1 MASQPCDVSRR
12 GFLAAGAAL
21 LATPLQGKGAD
32 ITVGITSNTRP
43 DWAGG
48 GNFLKSIREA
58 SEVGYHWIET
68 FWPYVSNWENRPE
81 ELIDILARLDLK
93 METVSNGGEMN
104 TRFQDPTQ
112 HKEVI
117 DDHMRLVCFI
127 KKLGCDH
134 LKINCSAANPG
145 GNTPE
150 IYRHMAAAFN
160 ELGRRISD
168 TGIKFGVH
176 HHLWNQYEKRKDV
189 DAIMELTDPRHVH
202 MILDTGHTTMAGMD
216 ALRLAKD
223 YVSRII
229 EFHMK
234 DCAPEHRG
242 GYKGPY
248 MERGSVNTNKD
259 NLIFFPLGKG
269 GVDFPG
275 IKKELDSNGWKG
287 WMTVE
292 LDMTATTAK
301 DSSAVSKKYLEETL
315 GLTV

>member
-1 MASQPCDVSRR
+1 MSSRTTR
-12 GFLAAGAAL
+12 RQFLAVSTGL
-21 LATPLQGKGAD
+21 LAAPLLAKGAD
-32 ITVGITSNTRP
+32 ITVGITSTTRP

-48 GNFLKSIREA
+48 ENFLKSIREA

-68 FWPYVSNWENRPE
+68 FWPYVNRWENRPE
-81 ELIDILARLDLK
+81 ELIEIMAKLDLK
-93 METVSNGGEMN
+93 METVSNGGDMN
-104 TRFQDPTQ
+104 TYFQHPA
-112 HKEVI
+112 HRKEVI
-117 DDHMRLVCFI
+117 ADHMRLVRFI

-134 LKINCSAANPG
+134 LKINCGRANPG

-150 IYRHMAAAFN
+150 IYRNMADTFN
-160 ELGRRISD
+160 ELGPRISD
-168 TGIKFGVH
+168 MGIKFGIH
-176 HHLWNQYEKRKDV
+176 HHLWNQYEKREDV
-189 DAIMELTDPRHVH
+189 DAVMELTDPRHVN

-216 ALRLAKD
+216 PLRLTKD

-234 DCAPEHRG
+234 DCAPKNRG
-242 GYKGPY
+242 GYKGPPL
-248 MERGSVNTNKD
+248 ERGSVNTNND

-269 GVDFPG
+269 GVDYPG

-301 DSSAVSKKYLEETL
+301 HSATISKKYLEDVL
-315 GLTV
+315 KLTV

>member
-1 MASQPCDVSRR
+1 MPFRPTRR
-12 GFLAAGAAL
+12 ELLAAAGA
-21 LATPLQGKGAD
+21 LATAPLYARGAD

-43 DWAGG
+43 DWSGAE
-48 GNFLKSIREA
+48 NFLKSIREA

-68 FWPYVSNWENRPE
+68 FWPYVSKWEDRPE
-81 ELIDILARLDLK
+81 ELIDILAELDLK
-93 METVSNGGEMN
+93 METVSNGGQMN
-104 TRFQDPTQ
+104 TNFQDPRQ
-112 HKEVI
+112 HNAVI
-117 DDHMRLVCFI
+117 DDHMRLVRFI

-134 LKINCSAANPG
+134 LKINCGRANPG

-150 IYRHMAAAFN
+150 IYRNMAAAFN

-168 TGIKFGVH
+168 MGIQFGIH
-176 HHLWNQYEKRKDV
+176 HHLWNQYEKREDV

-216 ALRLAKD
+216 PVQLTRD

-234 DCAPEHRG
+234 DCAPENRG

-248 MERGSVNTNKD
+248 MERGTVNTNKD

-269 GVDFPG
+269 GVDYPA
-275 IKKELDSNGWKG
+275 IKRELDANGWKG

-301 DSSAVSKKYLEETL
+301 HSATVSKKYLEETL

>member
-1 MASQPCDVSRR
+1 MSSQPTRR
-12 GFLAAGAAL
+12 TLLTAGAAL
-21 LATPLQGKGAD
+21 MTAPLRAQGAD

-48 GNFLKSIREA
+48 ENFLKSIREA

-68 FWPYVSNWENRPE
+68 FWSYVSRWEDRPD
-81 ELIDILARLDLK
+81 ELVDILAGLDLK
-93 METVSNGGEMN
+93 METVSNSGPLN
-104 TRFQDPTQ
+104 TNFQDRAQ
-112 HKEVI
+112 HKQVI
-117 DDHMRLVCFI
+117 ADHMRLVRFI

-134 LKINCSAANPG
+134 LKINCGRANPG

-150 IYRHMAAAFN
+150 IYRNMADAFN

-168 TGIKFGVH
+168 VGIQFGIH
-176 HHLWNQYEKRKDV
+176 HHLWNQYETREDV

-202 MILDTGHTTMAGMD
+202 MILDTGHTTMASMD
-216 ALRLAKD
+216 PVRLTKD

-234 DCAPEHRG
+234 DCAPENRG
-242 GYKGPY
+242 GYKGPP
-248 MERGSVNTNKD
+248 MARGSVNTNKD
-259 NLIFFPLGKG
+259 DLIFFPLGKG
-269 GVDFPG
+269 GVDFPA
-275 IKKELDSNGWKG
+275 IKKELDSQGWKG

-301 DSSAVSKKYLEETL
+301 HSSEVSKRYLEQTL